1 MDKQVKK
8 TGLQYH
14 NKLKQEAIG
23 LGIPAK
29 GDIKTLEKAIA
40 EAKVNPPVIEES
52 VKLPEKSQD
61 GKISVEQAKAI
72 RAQIM
77 AEEQIRDQI
86 KAERAIITE
95 RARIIAESESLH
107 IKIDLPEHPEELDLA
122 RARKKLGLEKV
133 AVKPSPET
141 LAIEST
147 QKGYYIFT
155 NREQEDAMHTV
166 NPGGKYTIHL
176 IPDMVHVLSAAH
188 IKLFRKFAIRPVYK
202 RVATGV
208 VGGPETVGQA
218 AEKCVRT
225 GNKPRFSFEH
235 LEDAPDDAEFGLVY
249 DQKILDKVMPKVEE
263 FV

>member
-1 MDKQVKK
+1 MSEQVKK

-29 GDIKTLEKAIA
+29 GDIETLEKAIA
-40 EAKVNPPVIEES
+40 DAKANPPVIQES
-52 VKLPEKSQD
+52 VDIPEKSQD

-77 AEEQIRDQI
+77 AEEQIRDEI

-95 RARIIAESESLH
+95 RARIIVESESLH
-107 IKIDLPEHPEELDLA
+107 IKIDLPEQPTELDLA

-141 LAIEST
+141 LAIESS
-147 QKGYYIFT
+147 QRGYYIFT
-155 NREQEDAMHTV
+155 NREQDDAAHTV

-176 IPDMVHVLSAAH
+176 IPDHVHVLSAAH
-188 IKLFRKFAIRPVYK
+188 IKMFRKFATVPVYK
-202 RVATGV
+202 RVSTGV
-208 VGGPETVGQA
+208 TGGPDTVGQA
-218 AEKCVRT
+218 AEQCVRVAS
-225 GNKPRFSFEH
+225 KARFSFEF
-235 LEDAPDDAEFGLVY
+235 LEDAPADAEFGLVY
-249 DQKILDKVMPKVEE
+249 DQKILDKIMPKEE
-263 FV
+263 SFA